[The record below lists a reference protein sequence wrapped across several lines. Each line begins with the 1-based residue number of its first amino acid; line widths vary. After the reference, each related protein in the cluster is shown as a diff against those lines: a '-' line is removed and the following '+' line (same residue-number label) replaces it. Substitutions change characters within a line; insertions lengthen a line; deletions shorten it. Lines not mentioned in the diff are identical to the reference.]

1 MSEKEKKYVSWT
13 IFVWTIAL
21 IITIFGYFF
30 NVSIKTN
37 DRVDD
42 YSITLTE
49 IKVQLS
55 QIQTD
60 ILWIKNKDTK

>member
-13 IFVWTIAL
+13 IFVWSRAIL
-21 IITIFGYFF
+21 LSLFGYVL
-30 NVSIKTN
+30 NISVATN
-37 DRVDD
+37 NRVED
-42 YSITLTE
+42 YVNSLTD

-60 ILWIKNKDTK
+60 ILWIKINK

>member
-21 IITIFGYFF
+21 IITVFGYIFTV
-30 NVSIKTN
+30 NAKTN

-42 YSITLTE
+42 YSIGLTE

-60 ILWIKNKDTK
+60 ILWIKNKDSK